1 MDEND
6 VQVRERLTA
15 LESSYKSL
23 NKRVDKQEELIEN
36 IQNIVTEVKYIR
48 EDLNSIST
56 KVDDIEQKPAKRW
69 DLVLTVLISTIV
81 TAIAMA
87 VTNGFLAG

>member
-23 NKRVDKQEELIEN
+23 HKRVDKQEELIEN

-69 DLVLTVLISTIV
+69 DLVLTGLISTIV

-87 VTNGFLAG
+87 VINGFLAG

>member
-23 NKRVDKQEELIEN
+23 HKRVDKQESIIEN
-36 IQNIVTEVKYIR
+36 IRNIVEEMKFMR
-48 EDLNSIST
+48 EDLNAVAT
-56 KVDDIEQKPAKRW
+56 KVDELEKKPAKRW
-69 DLVLTVLISTIV
+69 DIVV
-81 TAIAMA
+81 TAVISAA
-87 VTNGFLAG
+87 SSGLVGFAISKMIGG